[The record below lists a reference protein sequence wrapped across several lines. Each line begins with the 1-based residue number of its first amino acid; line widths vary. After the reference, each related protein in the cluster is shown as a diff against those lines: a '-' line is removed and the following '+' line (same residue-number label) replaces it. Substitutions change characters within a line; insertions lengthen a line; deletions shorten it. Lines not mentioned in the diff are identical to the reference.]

1 MKKLFTPFLL
11 LLSAFAMQHVKA
23 QEIEDAGVYMKAI
36 NKAQADFNK
45 TYMSY
50 ISAAWHSTRAAKI
63 DRLRQQVV
71 DNLTTCRYKI
81 IDLPIYKHDNALRQA
96 NIDYLWL
103 LTKIFNDDYSHLVN
117 MESLIDQSFDQMEL
131 YLLFE
136 EKINDTLKAANDRMA
151 VAEKNFAAKYN
162 VTLVSDKSDAIEKM
176 DVANKV
182 AKYRDKVYLLFFK
195 CGWQES
201 QLIGAISKKN
211 LTKIEQARSALQKYA
226 ADGFTAL
233 DSLNGYDN
241 DVSLETACKQALTY
255 FKKEA
260 ETEITKVSDFLL
272 KQENFTKIKTT
283 YDSKPKNTRTKQEE
297 DLYTQSLNDV
307 NASFA
312 VASAAFKGIFAD
324 RDKVII
330 NWNSAD
336 QKFSDKHV
344 PYYR

>member
-1 MKKLFTPFLL
+1 M
-11 LLSAFAMQHVKA
+11 
-23 QEIEDAGVYMKAI
+23 
-36 NKAQADFNK
+36 
-45 TYMSY
+45 
-50 ISAAWHSTRAAKI
+50 
-63 DRLRQQVV
+63 
-71 DNLTTCRYKI
+71 
-81 IDLPIYKHDNALRQA
+81 
-96 NIDYLWL
+96 
-103 LTKIFNDDYSHLVN
+103 
-117 MESLIDQSFDQMEL
+117 
-131 YLLFE
+131 
-136 EKINDTLKAANDRMA
+136 
-151 VAEKNFAAKYN
+151 
-162 VTLVSDKSDAIEKM
+162 
-176 DVANKV
+176 
-182 AKYRDKVYLLFFK
+182 
-195 CGWQES
+195 
-201 QLIGAISKKN
+201 
-211 LTKIEQARSALQKYA
+211 QKYA